1 MADTI
6 EVDGKQLAV
15 DEEGYLSNLN
25 DWVPGVAGVMA
36 KQDNLELTDEHWAMV
51 RFLRSDFEAQGETA
65 TLRRASTQTGVP
77 VKRLFELFPAKPAKK
92 MSYISGLPK
101 PKGCV

>member
-1 MADTI
+1 MPQAVIAGVTLDLNDEGFLTNPAQWND
-6 EVDGKQLAV
+6 EVCTQLAKNI
-15 DEEGYLSNLN
+15 G
-25 DWVPGVAGVMA
+25 
-36 KQDNLELTDEHWAMV
+36 LELTDEHWAMV